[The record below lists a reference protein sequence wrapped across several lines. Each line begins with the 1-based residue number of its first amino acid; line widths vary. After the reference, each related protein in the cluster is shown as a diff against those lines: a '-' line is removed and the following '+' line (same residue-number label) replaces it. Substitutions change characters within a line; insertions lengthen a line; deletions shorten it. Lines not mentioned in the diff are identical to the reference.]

1 MQLVFVDR
9 ETYRNKTSA
18 EFIKQL
24 HAQHGDFYLVPE
36 GGSNLLAL
44 KGCAEIVADI
54 DTDFDIIA
62 SACGTGAT
70 LAGMITALN
79 PEQQAIGFAVLKGA
93 DFIRTDVKRLL
104 KDYGV
109 GDRSNWHIE
118 TGYHFGGYAK
128 VKPELFDFIVDFK
141 RSQGITLDAVY
152 TGKLFYGLYDLV
164 KQGRFEKGTRIVA
177 IHSGGLQGNAGF
189 PELMTR
195 LQSLEQ

>member
-1 MQLVFVDR
+1 MQLVFVAR

-18 EFIKQL
+18 EFIQQL
-24 HAQHGDFYLVPE
+24 HKQYGDFYLVPE

-44 KGCAEIVADI
+44 KGCAEIVTDI
-54 DTDFDIIA
+54 DRDFDVIA

-93 DFIRTDVKRLL
+93 DFLTTDVKRLL
-104 KDYGV
+104 KDFGA
-109 GDRSNWHIE
+109 GDKTNWHIE
-118 TGYHFGGYAK
+118 TSYHFGGYAK
-128 VKPELFDFIVDFK
+128 VKPELVDFIVEFK

-164 KQGRFEKGTRIVA
+164 EQGRFEKGTRIIA

-189 PELMTR
+189 AELVTR

>member
-18 EFIKQL
+18 EFIQQL

-36 GGSNLLAL
+36 GGSNLLAM
-44 KGCAEIVADI
+44 KGCAEIVTDI
-54 DTDFDIIA
+54 DTGFDIIA

-70 LAGMITALN
+70 LAGMITALK

-93 DFIRTDVKRLL
+93 DFISTDVKRLL
-104 KDYGV
+104 KNFGAADK
-109 GDRSNWHIE
+109 SNWHIE
-118 TGYHFGGYAK
+118 SGYHFGGYAK
-128 VKPELFDFIVDFK
+128 VKPELFDFIVEFK

-164 KQGRFEKGTRIVA
+164 GQGRFVKGTRIIA
-177 IHSGGLQGNAGF
+177 IHSGGLQGNVGF
-189 PELMTR
+189 PELVVR
-195 LQSLEQ
+195 LQSLEK

>member
-9 ETYRNKTSA
+9 ETYRNKTSL
-18 EFIKQL
+18 EFIQQL

-54 DTDFDIIA
+54 DTDFDVIA

-70 LAGMITALN
+70 LAGMITALK

-93 DFIRTDVKRLL
+93 DFIGKDVKRLL
-104 KDYGV
+104 KDFGA
-109 GDRSNWHIE
+109 GDRTNWHIE

-128 VKPELFDFIVDFK
+128 AKPELFDFILEFK

-164 KQGRFEKGTRIVA
+164 KKGRFEKGTRIIA

-189 PELMTR
+189 PQLVN
-195 LQSLEQ
+195 LLN

>member
-1 MQLVFVDR
+1 MQLAFVDR

-18 EFIKQL
+18 EFIQQL
-24 HAQHGDFYLVPE
+24 HTQHGDFYLVPE

-54 DTDFDIIA
+54 DSEFDVIA
-62 SACGTGAT
+62 CACGTGAT
-70 LAGMITALN
+70 LAGMITALK

-93 DFIRTDVKRLL
+93 NFLRTDVKRLL
-104 KDYGV
+104 KDFGA

-128 VKPELFDFIVDFK
+128 VKPELFDFIVEFK
-141 RSQGITLDAVY
+141 RSQGITLDAIY

-164 KQGRFEKGTRIVA
+164 KQGRFEKGSRVIA

-189 PELMTR
+189 PELVTR

>member
-1 MQLVFVDR
+1 MQLVFVAR

-18 EFIKQL
+18 EFIQQL
-24 HAQHGDFYLVPE
+24 HKQYGDFYLVPE

-44 KGCAEIVADI
+44 KGCAEIVTDI
-54 DTDFDIIA
+54 DRDFDVIA

-93 DFIRTDVKRLL
+93 DFLTTDVKRLL
-104 KDYGV
+104 KDFGA
-109 GDRSNWHIE
+109 GDKTNWHIE
-118 TGYHFGGYAK
+118 TRYHFGGYAK
-128 VKPELFDFIVDFK
+128 VKPELVDFIVEFK

-164 KQGRFEKGTRIVA
+164 EQGRFEKGTRIIA

-189 PELMTR
+189 AELVTR